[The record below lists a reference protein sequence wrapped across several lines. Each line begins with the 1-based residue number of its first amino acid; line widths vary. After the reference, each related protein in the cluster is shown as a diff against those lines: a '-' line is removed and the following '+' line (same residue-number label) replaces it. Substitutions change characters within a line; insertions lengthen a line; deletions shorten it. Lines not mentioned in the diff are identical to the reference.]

1 MIKILFFVITIFALV
16 MVLRK
21 RVKEYKFL
29 KLKNV
34 FTNINTQYKDIFKG
48 KKSGLK
54 RWQWLVFT
62 ISQILIVF
70 AIFRG
75 LFEELYK
82 GISHNYLVV
91 VKISTHLIIFIFI
104 YFIVGYFIYSTKNIY
119 KCLYKI
125 EDKNTKTDLIISF
138 FIISIYTTILIL
150 FPEQFAQIYIIGLV
164 GVSISYIL
172 NLKVLISV
180 IRSPQIIEVK
190 INNNSKV
197 EENDVGLI
205 SGILLFMVIVSLYL
219 GVCFISNGSI
229 KAYSNNPTYYDL
241 FYYTIIT
248 FSTIGYGDICP
259 VSIVAKFMSIVI
271 SLTSIICLTI
281 FISSMLSY
289 KSEK

>member
-1 MIKILFFVITIFALV
+1 M
-16 MVLRK
+16 
-21 RVKEYKFL
+21 
-29 KLKNV
+29 
-34 FTNINTQYKDIFKG
+34 
-48 KKSGLK
+48 
-54 RWQWLVFT
+54 
-62 ISQILIVF
+62 
-70 AIFRG
+70 
-75 LFEELYK
+75 
-82 GISHNYLVV
+82 
-91 VKISTHLIIFIFI
+91 
-104 YFIVGYFIYSTKNIY
+104 
-119 KCLYKI
+119 
-125 EDKNTKTDLIISF
+125 
-138 FIISIYTTILIL
+138 
-150 FPEQFAQIYIIGLV
+150 
-164 GVSISYIL
+164 
-172 NLKVLISV
+172 
-180 IRSPQIIEVK
+180 K

-289 KSEK
+289 KSEKWF

>member
-138 FIISIYTTILIL
+138 FIISMYITILIL
-150 FPEQFAQIYIIGLV
+150 FPEQFSQIYIVGLM

-180 IRSPQIIEVK
+180 IRSPELIEVK
-190 INNNSKV
+190 RSSNSKGESSNFELV
-197 EENDVGLI
+197 AV
-205 SGILLFMVIVSLYL
+205 ILLVMVIISLYL
-219 GVCFISNGSI
+219 GVCFINNGSEN
-229 KAYSNNPTYYDL
+229 AYTNNPTYYDL

-248 FSTIGYGDICP
+248 FVTIGYGDICP
-259 VSIVAKFMSIVI
+259 VSTIAKFMSIVI
-271 SLTSIICLTI
+271 SLTSVICLTI

-289 KSEK
+289 KNEK

>member
-91 VKISTHLIIFIFI
+91 VKVSTHLIIFIFI

-138 FIISIYTTILIL
+138 FIISMYITILIL
-150 FPEQFAQIYIIGLV
+150 FPEQFSEIYAIGLV
-164 GVSISYIL
+164 GVTTSYIL
-172 NLKVLISV
+172 NLKVLIRV
-180 IRSPQIIEVK
+180 IRSPEIIDVQGNLGTK
-190 INNNSKV
+190 L
-197 EENDVGLI
+197 ENRNVTVVAA
-205 SGILLFMVIVSLYL
+205 ILLLMVLLSLYL
-219 GVCFISNGSI
+219 GVCFISNGTQQ
-229 KAYSNNPTYYDL
+229 AYSNNPTYYDL

-248 FSTIGYGDICP
+248 FTTIGYGDIYP
-259 VSIVAKFMSIVI
+259 VSPMAKFISMVI
-271 SLTSIICLTI
+271 SLTSVLCLTI
-281 FISSMLSY
+281 FISSILSY